1 MKISNSVKGILL
13 AIVSVIAVSNVY
25 IFSKAALMEVSLQQF
40 GVYWFSFGLLWI
52 LLYAW
57 YKKTHNSLKNITI
70 KQYFILFVIGMIE
83 VVGTYYFFKSIH
95 TISNPTIVSFIGN
108 ISPVFVITLSYLLLK
123 ERFSNLEFL
132 GMLLALAGAFV
143 ISYKGNSSFKDMF
156 INGTQYVVYSSLL
169 AAINSVVVKK
179 NIKKI
184 HPIIFTTSRS
194 FFLLIFSIMAL
205 NYVGESLV
213 ISTRA
218 VRNIFIGSLLGP
230 FLTVIAGYLALQY
243 IPLSKKAIIASTKGI
258 FVLLGSYLY
267 FNQFPPTIALIGGLV
282 TIIGLLLIAF
292 GKMKAQNKQHKK
304 AKLTK

>member
-1 MKISNSVKGILL
+1 MKISNSVKGFLL
-13 AIVSVIAVSNVY
+13 ALVSVIAVSNVY
-25 IFSKAALMEVSLQQF
+25 IFSKAALTEVSLPQF
-40 GVYWFSFGLLWI
+40 GVYWFSFGLIWI

-57 YKKTHNSLKNITI
+57 YKKTYQNLKGLVK
-70 KQYFILFVIGMIE
+70 KQYLLLFIIGIIE
-83 VVGTYYFFKSIH
+83 VVGTYFFFKSIH

-108 ISPVFVITLSYLLLK
+108 ISPVFVITLSFFLLK
-123 ERFSNLEFL
+123 ERFSNLELF

-156 INGTQYVVYSSLL
+156 IDGSQYVLYSSML

-184 HPIIFTTSRS
+184 HPIIFTISRS
-194 FFLLIFSIMAL
+194 FFLLTFSIMAL

-243 IPLSKKAIIASTKGI
+243 IPLSKKAIITSTKGI
-258 FVLLGSYLY
+258 FVLFGSYLY
-267 FNQFPPTIALIGGLV
+267 FNQFPPTIALIGGFV
-282 TIIGLLLIAF
+282 TIVGLLFIAF
-292 GKMKAQNKQHKK
+292 GKMKLQKK
-304 AKLTK
+304 

>member
-1 MKISNSVKGILL
+1 MKISNSVKGFLL
-13 AIVSVIAVSNVY
+13 ALVSVIAVSNVY
-25 IFSKAALMEVSLQQF
+25 IFSKAALTEVSLPQF
-40 GVYWFSFGLLWI
+40 GVYWFSFGLIWI

-57 YKKTHNSLKNITI
+57 YKKTYQNLKNLAK
-70 KQYFILFVIGMIE
+70 KQYLLLIVIGIIE

-108 ISPVFVITLSYLLLK
+108 ISPVFVISLSFIILK
-123 ERFSNLEFL
+123 ERFSTLEFF
-132 GMLLALAGAFV
+132 GMILALAGAFV
-143 ISYKGNSSFKDMF
+143 ISYKGNSNFKDMF
-156 INGTQYVVYSSLL
+156 IDGSQYVLYSSIL
-169 AAINSVVVKK
+169 AAVNAVVVKK
-179 NIKKI
+179 NIQKI

-194 FFLLIFSIMAL
+194 FFLLVFSIMAL

-243 IPLSKKAIIASTKGI
+243 IPLSRRAIITSTKGI

-267 FNQFPPTIALIGGLV
+267 FNQFPPTIALIGGFV
-282 TIIGLLLIAF
+282 TIVGLLFIAF
-292 GKMKAQNKQHKK
+292 GKMKSQKK
-304 AKLTK
+304 

>member
-13 AIVSVIAVSNVY
+13 AVVSVIAVSNVY
-25 IFSKAALMEVSLQQF
+25 IFSKAALTEVSLQQF

-57 YKKTHNSLKNITI
+57 YKKTYHSLKEI
-70 KQYFILFVIGMIE
+70 KGNQYFILVVIGIIE

-108 ISPVFVITLSYLLLK
+108 ISPVFVITLSFMLLK
-123 ERFSNLEFL
+123 ERFSNLEL
-132 GMLLALAGAFV
+132 MGMLLALAGAFV
-143 ISYKGNSSFKDMF
+143 ISYKGNASFKDMF
-156 INGTQYVVYSSLL
+156 INGTQYVVYSSFL

-184 HPIIFTTSRS
+184 HPIIFTISRS
-194 FFLLIFSIMAL
+194 FFLLIFSILAL

-243 IPLSKKAIIASTKGI
+243 IPLSQKAIIASTKGL

-267 FNQFPPTIALIGGLV
+267 FNQFPQTITLIGGLV
-282 TIIGLLLIAF
+282 TIAGLLLIAF
-292 GKMKAQNKQHKK
+292 GKMKSQKK
-304 AKLTK
+304 AKPTS